1 MKRLVVASVL
11 VLAASASNSLFA
23 DDDYEHFEAV
33 ESPDLETALENLAEY
48 NEKLRA
54 ILDGGSLSPNDLG
67 QVHELTYTL
76 ENALGR
82 IDDELDEAAEV
93 LEEVHQASERA
104 DGETVRSSGEAYLS
118 TTDKLVK

>member
-1 MKRLVVASVL
+1 MASVL
-11 VLAASASNSLFA
+11 VLAASASSSLFA

-54 ILDGGSLSPNDLG
+54 ILDGGSLSGSDMG
-67 QVHELTYTL
+67 KVHELTYTL

-93 LEEVHQASERA
+93 LEEVHLASERA
-104 DGETVRSSGEAYLS
+104 DRNTVRSSGEAYLS
-118 TTDKLVK
+118 ITDKLVK

>member
-1 MKRLVVASVL
+1 MKQLVVASVL

-33 ESPDLETALENLAEY
+33 ESPDLDTALENLAEY

-54 ILDGGSLSPNDLG
+54 ILDGDSLSPSDMG
-67 QVHELTYTL
+67 KVHELTYTL

-82 IDDELDEAAEV
+82 IEEEVEEVAEV

-104 DGETVRSSGEAYLS
+104 DRETVQSSGEAYLS